1 MAKKKVSRDALD
13 ALDSSTDYTAEAFD
27 NGGGYFIGGLNGS
40 SVFTRKDEAEAVAAA
55 LNLAKQ
61 WRKVKRAAE
70 RLQGELA
77 CFDL

>member
-27 NGGGYFIGGLNGS
+27 NGGGYFIGGLDGS
-40 SVFTRKDEAEAVAAA
+40 VLFSRKEDAETVAAA

-61 WRKVKRAAE
+61 WRKMKRAAE
-70 RLQGELA
+70 RMQGELA